1 MNHLSGLDASFLH
14 LETPAVPMHAGSVML
29 LDVPDARRTGFL
41 DELQRYMV
49 ARIQSHPVFS
59 RKLQGIPFA
68 FANPVW
74 DTEENVD
81 LDHHVR
87 SHSLPSP
94 GGMRELER
102 FVEVEHARLLDRARP
117 LWELHLV
124 DGLADGKL
132 ALYAK
137 VHHAAIGGIGAGAI
151 LRCLSEGAHTG
162 GAEHAARPPG
172 EARPGA
178 LALLAGSVTHSVGQ
192 LVGLARHVP
201 DALRSIAS
209 MHGRLPSAAPRTV
222 FNTSIT
228 AERAFSTVQFP
239 LSDLTLAARVF
250 AGTVND
256 ALLAM
261 VGGALRR
268 YLEGG
273 KGLPAQSL
281 VAAVPVNLRER
292 EGGEVH
298 HQFSMWRTELATNL
312 PDAAARM
319 RAVVS
324 HSREM
329 RANIAAMRP
338 LALSDFPGV
347 GAPWLMVGTA
357 MAVEFTGLANALP
370 PAANVVV
377 SEVPGPAQPPHIAGA
392 RVLASYPVSI
402 VMHGLALNVTAQSCC
417 DKLNVGIVAAASAV
431 PDLQRFAAC
440 LRAAHTDLVAAAHAH
455 DPHKASPATPG
466 PIVTG
471 DAATDTAARARPHAG
486 ADEGVDRAAPR
497 ANGRGAGP
505 KGG

>member
-1 MNHLSGLDASFLH
+1 MDHLSSLDASFLH
-14 LETPAVPMHAGSVML
+14 LETPAVPMHAGCVML

-41 DELQRYMV
+41 DELQRTMV
-49 ARIQSHPVFS
+49 ARMQVEPVFS
-59 RKLQGIPFA
+59 RKLQAVPFG

-87 SHSLPSP
+87 SHTLPSP

-102 FVEVEHARLLDRARP
+102 YVEAEHARLLDRARP

-151 LRCLSEGAHTG
+151 LKCLADGVHSASPAHPVR
-162 GAEHAARPPG
+162 APG

-178 LALLAGSVTHSVGQ
+178 LALLAASVTHSMGQ
-192 LVGLARHVP
+192 ALGLVRHVP
-201 DALRSIAS
+201 DAMRSIAA
-209 MHGRLPSAAPRTV
+209 MQGKLPSAAPRTV
-222 FNTSIT
+222 FNASIT
-228 AERAFSTVQFP
+228 AERAFSTLQFP
-239 LSDLTLAARVF
+239 LGELTVAARVF

-256 ALLAM
+256 VLLAM

-298 HQFSMWRTELATNL
+298 NQFSLWRTELATNV
-312 PDAAARM
+312 PDVAARM
-319 RAVVS
+319 RAIVA
-324 HSREM
+324 HTRDM
-329 RANIAAMRP
+329 RANIAALRP
-338 LALSDFPGV
+338 LALTDFPGI
-347 GAPWLMVGTA
+347 GAPWLMGGAAV
-357 MAVEFTGLANALP
+357 AVEFTGLANALP

-377 SEVPGPAQPPHIAGA
+377 SEVPGPAQPPYIAGA

-417 DKLNVGIVAAASAV
+417 DRLNVGIVAAASAV
-431 PDLQRFAAC
+431 PDLQRFSAC
-440 LRAAHTDLVAAAHAH
+440 LREAHKDLVAAAHAH
-455 DPHKASPATPG
+455 DPHAASA

-471 DAATDTAARARPHAG
+471 DAATDAGSHASPRTG
-486 ADEGVDRAAPR
+486 AGDAVDRAPPR
-497 ANGRGAGP
+497 TNGRSRSKGA
-505 KGG
+505 